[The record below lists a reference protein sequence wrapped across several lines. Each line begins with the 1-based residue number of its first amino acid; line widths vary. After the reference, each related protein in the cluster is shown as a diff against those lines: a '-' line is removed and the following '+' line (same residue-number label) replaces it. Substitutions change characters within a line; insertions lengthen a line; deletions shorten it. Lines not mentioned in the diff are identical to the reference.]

1 MLIRAQCSQ
10 CVIKSIGNLHR
21 EMIVMWN
28 YLFKNISRPVYCA
41 PYANIFAALCPFL
54 IHIQQ
59 NNSLNSHGNFSVIK
73 FLPVFYKL
81 DFSKYFKMWE
91 FIIIINIFVRTLVT
105 MDTMYIC
112 IPDHQ
117 FYEYIAVPTIRP
129 LILVL
134 PLLGDR
140 RTTIGGVLF
149 RTKQK
154 RYTNF
159 T

>member
-1 MLIRAQCSQ
+1 MFQNVRIYHHYSHFCSHS
-10 CVIKSIGNLHR
+10 CYHG
-21 EMIVMWN
+21 
-28 YLFKNISRPVYCA
+28 YNI
-41 PYANIFAALCPFL
+41 N
-54 IHIQQ
+54 
-59 NNSLNSHGNFSVIK
+59 
-73 FLPVFYKL
+73 
-81 DFSKYFKMWE
+81 
-91 FIIIINIFVRTLVT
+91 
-105 MDTMYIC
+105 IC

-117 FYEYIAVPTIRP
+117 FNEYIAVPTIRP

-159 T
+159 TSNQKFINVVKKDSCTHY

>member
-1 MLIRAQCSQ
+1 M
-10 CVIKSIGNLHR
+10 
-21 EMIVMWN
+21 
-28 YLFKNISRPVYCA
+28 
-41 PYANIFAALCPFL
+41 
-54 IHIQQ
+54 
-59 NNSLNSHGNFSVIK
+59 
-73 FLPVFYKL
+73 
-81 DFSKYFKMWE
+81 FSKCENLSSLLTFLFAQLLPWIQY
-91 FIIIINIFVRTLVT
+91 I
-105 MDTMYIC
+105 YIC

-117 FYEYIAVPTIRP
+117 FNEYIAVPTIRP

-159 T
+159 TSNQKFINVVKKDSCTHY